1 MKLKFIKDEDFVN
14 YKKSSMFLGA
24 ISCSFKCCKEAELPN
39 TMCQNEP
46 WYNQPIINKKDK
58 EIIRR
63 YLDNDFTSAL
73 VFGGMEPLD
82 QFEEL
87 FAFISKFR
95 EETSDDV
102 IIYTGYKEEEVQDKI
117 SQLSQFPNII
127 VKFGRYIPNAPS
139 RYDSVLGVTL
149 ASDNQYAKKIS

>member
-1 MKLKFIKDEDFVN
+1 MRIKDLIDENFQD
-14 YKKSSMFLGA
+14 YKKISMFICT
-24 ISCSFKCCKEAELPN
+24 ISCTGKCYRELGLDCSI
-39 TMCQNEP
+39 CQNSKIIS
-46 WYNQPIINKKDK
+46 QPIFVIEDKK
-58 EIIRR
+58 IIHR
-63 YLDNDFTSAL
+63 YVSSPITKAI

-87 FAFISKFR
+87 LAFISKFR

-139 RYDSVLGVTL
+139 RYDPVLGVTL